1 MTKTLNVTVWN
12 EYRHEQN
19 DANIAKIYP
28 QGIHQVIADSLEPH
42 VNVRTATLD
51 EPEHGLTD
59 DVLNNTDVLLWWGHI
74 AHGEVDDALVAKVH
88 ERVLA
93 GMGMVVLHSGHF
105 SKIFQKLMGTTCNL
119 KWRNVG
125 EKERLWVVDPSHP
138 IAEGLDEYF
147 ELPVAEM
154 YGEHFDIPEP
164 DKLVLLSWFAGG
176 EVFRSGCCF
185 HRGRGKIFYFR
196 PGDERYP
203 IYQDDNV
210 QRVIRNAVFWATPTD
225 SPLVTFGQRPEP
237 LEPLS

>member
-19 DANIAKIYP
+19 DADIANVYP
-28 QGIHQVIADSLEPH
+28 QGIHQVIAEKLEPH

-51 EPEHGLTD
+51 EPEHGLTA
-59 DVLNNTDVLLWWGHI
+59 DVLNSTDVLIWWGHI
-74 AHGEVDDALVAKVH
+74 AHGVVDDAGVAKVH

-105 SKIFQKLMGTTCNL
+105 SKIFKTLMGTTCNL

-138 IAEGLDEYF
+138 IAEGLGEYF
-147 ELPVAEM
+147 ELPQAEM

-164 DKLVLLSWFAGG
+164 DKLVLISWFAGG

-203 IYQDDNV
+203 IYQDENV

-237 LEPLS
+237 LEPLA